1 AYNLASQ
8 VLTSSPSHFA
18 VVPSDEITTY
28 FTGTGSYDE
37 NPETIFEIEQNSA
50 YSLGVNA
57 HPGVFYSNQG
67 NHKGLLVR
75 SWVYD
80 LFDDTDLRQGLFLTA
95 GTFAS
100 DDPTGYWT
108 RKYPRNVGGN
118 WLGNIRVFRMTEAKY
133 IMMEALAR
141 KGDNTGALTLLN
153 QHAAE
158 RGAQPYS
165 GDALTAVLLDK
176 QKEFLTEGHRFYD
189 LKRNNLGMDKL
200 TNCGSGGCVFPA
212 NSPYFVFPISLSER
226 LLNPLL
232 TQHPV
237 WQ

>member
-108 RKYPRNVGGN
+108 RKYPRKDRKSTRLNSSHVK
-118 WLGNIRVFRMTEAKY
+118 ISYAVFC
-133 IMMEALAR
+133 
-141 KGDNTGALTLLN
+141 
-153 QHAAE
+153 
-158 RGAQPYS
+158 
-165 GDALTAVLLDK
+165 
-176 QKEFLTEGHRFYD
+176 
-189 LKRNNLGMDKL
+189 LKKKNNK
-200 TNCGSGGCVFPA
+200 
-212 NSPYFVFPISLSER
+212 NSVDY
-226 LLNPLL
+226 
-232 TQHPV
+232 
-237 WQ
+237 